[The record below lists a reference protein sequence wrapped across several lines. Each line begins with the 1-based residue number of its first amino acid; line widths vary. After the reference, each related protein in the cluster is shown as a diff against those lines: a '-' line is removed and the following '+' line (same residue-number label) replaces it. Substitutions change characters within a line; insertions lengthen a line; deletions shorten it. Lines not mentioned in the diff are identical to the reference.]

1 MRIGQGF
8 DSHQWDDDLSKP
20 LILGGVKFDSDSSLK
35 GHSDGDVIIHAC
47 IDALLGAAGLGDI
60 GMLFPDNDPAY
71 KNVDS
76 TELLEI
82 VVSKLHYENWEVTNV
97 DCSVIAEQ
105 PKISSRK
112 SEIESKI
119 SKILGAPFSVKG
131 KHPEGLEALNGVM
144 CLAVALIQER
154 HE

>member
-76 TELLEI
+76 SELLEI
-82 VVSKLHYENWEVTNV
+82 VVSKLHDENWEVINV

-131 KHPEGLEALNGVM
+131 KHPEGLEALNGIM

>member
-20 LILGGVKFDSDSSLK
+20 LILCGVKFDSDSSLK

-60 GMLFPDNDPAY
+60 GMLFPDNAPAY

-82 VVSKLHYENWEVTNV
+82 VVSKLHDENWEVINV
-97 DCSVIAEQ
+97 DCSVIAEK

>member
-8 DSHQWDDDLSKP
+8 DSHQWDDDLSQP

-60 GMLFPDNDPAY
+60 GMLFPDNDPVY

-76 TELLEI
+76 SELLEI
-82 VVSKLHYENWEVTNV
+82 VVSKLHDENWEVINV

-119 SKILGAPFSVKG
+119 SKILGAPFPSKVNTLKG
-131 KHPEGLEALNGVM
+131 
-144 CLAVALIQER
+144 
-154 HE
+154 

>member
-82 VVSKLHYENWEVTNV
+82 VVSKLHDENWEVTNV

-154 HE
+154 YE

>member
-1 MRIGQGF
+1 M
-8 DSHQWDDDLSKP
+8 
-20 LILGGVKFDSDSSLK
+20 
-35 GHSDGDVIIHAC
+35 
-47 IDALLGAAGLGDI
+47 
-60 GMLFPDNDPAY
+60 
-71 KNVDS
+71 NVDS

-82 VVSKLHYENWEVTNV
+82 VSKLHDENWEIINV
-97 DCSVIAEQ
+97 DCSVIAER

-112 SEIESKI
+112 SEIERKI
-119 SKILGAPFSVKG
+119 SKILNAPFSVKG

>member
-60 GMLFPDNDPAY
+60 GVLFPDNDPAY
-71 KNVDS
+71 ENFDNS
-76 TELLEI
+76 ELLKI
-82 VVSKLHYENWEVTNV
+82 VVSKLHDENWEVINV

-131 KHPEGLEALNGVM
+131 KHPEGLDSLNGVM
-144 CLAVALIQER
+144 CLAVSLIQER
-154 HE
+154 DE

>member
-35 GHSDGDVIIHAC
+35 GPSDGDVII
-47 IDALLGAAGLGDI
+47 
-60 GMLFPDNDPAY
+60 PAY

-76 TELLEI
+76 SELLEI
-82 VVSKLHYENWEVTNV
+82 VVSKLHDENWEVINV

>member
-20 LILGGVKFDSDSSLK
+20 LMLGGIKFDSDSSLK

-47 IDALLGAAGLGDI
+47 IDSLLGAAGLGDI

-76 TELLEI
+76 SELLEI
-82 VVSKLHYENWEVTNV
+82 VVSKLHDENWEIINV

>member
-76 TELLEI
+76 SELLEI
-82 VVSKLHYENWEVTNV
+82 VVSKLHDENWEVINV

-131 KHPEGLEALNGVM
+131 KHPEGLEALNGVK
-144 CLAVALIQER
+144 CLADALIQER

>member
-8 DSHQWDDDLSKP
+8 DSHQWDDGLSKP
-20 LILGGVKFDSDSSLK
+20 LMLGGVKFDSNSSLK

-47 IDALLGAAGLGDI
+47 IDALLGAAGFGDI

-76 TELLEI
+76 SELLEI
-82 VVSKLHYENWEVTNV
+82 VVSKLHDENWEVINV

-112 SEIESKI
+112 TEIEGKI

-131 KHPEGLEALNGVM
+131 KHP
-144 CLAVALIQER
+144 CLLYTSPSPR
-154 HE
+154 D

>member
-71 KNVDS
+71 KTVDS
-76 TELLEI
+76 SGLLEI
-82 VVSKLHYENWEVTNV
+82 VVSKLHDENWEVINV

>member
-1 MRIGQGF
+1 MRLVQGF

-20 LILGGVKFDSDSSLK
+20 LILGGVKFASDSSLK

-76 TELLEI
+76 SELLEI
-82 VVSKLHYENWEVTNV
+82 VVSKLHDENWEVINV

-131 KHPEGLEALNGVM
+131 KHPEGLDSLNGVM
-144 CLAVALIQER
+144 CLAVSLIQER
-154 HE
+154 DE

>member
-82 VVSKLHYENWEVTNV
+82 VVSKLHDENWEVTNV

-131 KHPEGLEALNGVM
+131 KHPEGLDSLNGVM
-144 CLAVALIQER
+144 CLAVSLIQER
-154 HE
+154 DE

>member
-20 LILGGVKFDSDSSLK
+20 LMLGGVAFDSNSSLK

-76 TELLEI
+76 SELLEI
-82 VVSKLHYENWEVTNV
+82 AVSKLHDENWEIINV

-131 KHPEGLEALNGVM
+131 KHPEGLEALNGIM

>member
-20 LILGGVKFDSDSSLK
+20 LMLGGVEFDSDSSLK

-76 TELLEI
+76 SELLEI
-82 VVSKLHYENWEVTNV
+82 VVSKLHD
-97 DCSVIAEQ
+97 DCLLYTSDA
-105 PKISSRK
+105 
-112 SEIESKI
+112 
-119 SKILGAPFSVKG
+119 ADD
-131 KHPEGLEALNGVM
+131 
-144 CLAVALIQER
+144 
-154 HE
+154 

>member
-35 GHSDGDVIIHAC
+35 GHYDGDVIIHAC

-76 TELLEI
+76 SELLEI
-82 VVSKLHYENWEVTNV
+82 VVSKLHDENWEVINV

-119 SKILGAPFSVKG
+119 SKILGAPFSVKC